1 MDYFETVRRRQS
13 IRRFSDRPVPHAD
26 VLTILEAATQ
36 APSATN
42 DQPWHFIVVRDP
54 SLKDSMRDAVT
65 ALLEAAIATCD
76 DKTRRERLAAMMPHS
91 THFASAPVAIA
102 VLARPWTG
110 GRADVHPDQTSRDL
124 GLQSAA
130 MAVAQLLLA
139 ATAMGYAAC
148 FASAPAELARAEL
161 EALLG
166 VENPWSLAG
175 VISLGVAAVKPG
187 RRPSRKPLD
196 QVCTFVD

>member
-1 MDYFETVRRRQS
+1 
-13 IRRFSDRPVPHAD
+13 
-26 VLTILEAATQ
+26 
-36 APSATN
+36 
-42 DQPWHFIVVRDP
+42 
-54 SLKDSMRDAVT
+54 MRDAVA

-76 DKTRRERLAAMMPHS
+76 DKTRRERLATMMPHS
-91 THFASAPVAIA
+91 VHFASAPVAIA

-110 GRADVHPDQTSRDL
+110 GRAGIHPDQTSRDL

-139 ATAMGYAAC
+139 ATALGYASC
-148 FASAPAELARAEL
+148 FASAPAEFARAEL

-175 VISLGVAAVKPG
+175 VVSLGAAADEPS
-187 RRPSRKPLD
+187 RRPPRKPLD
-196 QVCTFVD
+196 QVCTFVG